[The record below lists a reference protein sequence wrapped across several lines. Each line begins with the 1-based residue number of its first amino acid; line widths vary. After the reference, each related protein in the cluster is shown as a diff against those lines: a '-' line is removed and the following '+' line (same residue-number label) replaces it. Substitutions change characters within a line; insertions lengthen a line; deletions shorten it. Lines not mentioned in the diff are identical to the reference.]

1 VNIIAFNLC
10 WEAEVFLCHHQ
21 IFKALSRLMFQ
32 SLSRYLQMT
41 DLLRMKFKNIA
52 FLLFFLFSSGI
63 QAQRYANKE
72 TEKLDYLLYFLNNN
86 YVDTVNSHLIVEEGI
101 RAMLKELDP
110 HSIYMTKDELK
121 EMDEP
126 LVGNFDGVGIQ
137 FNILED
143 TIVVVNTIVGGP
155 SEKLGILAGD
165 KIVKIEGD
173 VMTGLKIK
181 NKDVISRLRGARGTV
196 VKVSIFRKGSKNLID
211 YSITRDK
218 IPLTSID
225 ATYMADP
232 ETGYIKLSRFSATS
246 SNEFAE
252 SLDNLRAKG
261 MKNLVLDLTGNGGG
275 YLQTAIDIADQFLTN
290 ENLVVYTQGRTSAS
304 RAPYYSTSKGTF
316 ERGKLIVLID
326 EGSASA
332 SEIVSGAV
340 QDLDRGLII
349 GRRSFGK
356 GLVQNSFPF
365 PDGSAMRMTTAR
377 YYTPAGRCIQKPYEK
392 GVDDYY
398 DDLNKRFKHGEFT
411 NRDSITFADSLKFY
425 TIGKRL
431 VYGGGG
437 IMPDIFIPLDTS
449 ENSKYLTDVYR
460 KGLFNQFTLKY
471 VDQNREQIKKQYPDF
486 KAFKAGFVTTDALL
500 NEFVAAAE
508 AEEIKRNDADLIT
521 SGNFIRRQLR
531 AIIANQI
538 WGTNEFYECI
548 NEGNQILKEALNQMK
563 SDNFKK
569 LKLRY

>member
-1 VNIIAFNLC
+1 MRSI
-10 WEAEVFLCHHQ
+10 W
-21 IFKALSRLMFQ
+21 
-32 SLSRYLQMT
+32 
-41 DLLRMKFKNIA
+41 IA
-52 FLLFFLFSSGI
+52 FLLLIVNDAS
-63 QAQRYANKE
+63 AQRYANKE

-86 YVDTVNSHLIVEEGI
+86 YVDTIKTDEIVEEGI
-101 RAMLKELDP
+101 RAMLKKLDP
-110 HSIYMTKDELK
+110 HSIYMTREELR

-165 KIVKIEGD
+165 KIVKIESENVAGIK
-173 VMTGLKIK
+173 LK
-181 NKDVISRLRGARGTV
+181 NKDVMTRLRGPRGTV
-196 VKVSIFRKGSKNLID
+196 VRVSIFRKGSKNLID

-225 ATYMADP
+225 ATYMLNA
-232 ETGYIKLSRFSATS
+232 ETGYVKLSRFSATS
-246 SNEFAE
+246 GEEFVK
-252 SLDNLRAKG
+252 SLDTLRDQG

-275 YLQTAIDIADQFLTN
+275 YLKAATDIVDQFLGDKN
-290 ENLVVYTQGRTSAS
+290 IIVYTQGRTAAS
-304 RAPYYSTSKGTF
+304 RVDYTSTSSGLF
-316 ERGKLIVLID
+316 EKGKLIVLID

-365 PDGSAMRMTTAR
+365 PDGSAMRLTTAR
-377 YYTPAGRCIQKPYEK
+377 YYTPSGRCIQKPYEE

-398 DDLNKRFKHGEFT
+398 DDLNKRFRHGEFT
-411 NRDSITFADSLKFY
+411 NKDSIHFADSLKYY
-425 TIGKRL
+425 TAGKRL

-437 IMPDIFIPLDTS
+437 IMPDIFIPLDTT
-449 ENSKYLTDVYR
+449 ENSKYLTDIYR
-460 KGLFNQFTLKY
+460 KGIFNKFTLKY
-471 VDQNREQIKKQYPDF
+471 VDQHRAELNSSYRNVKEF
-486 KAFKAGFVTTDALL
+486 KANFNVSETLIE
-500 NEFVAAAE
+500 EFIAAAE
-508 AEEIKRNDADLIT
+508 ADDIKRDEEGLKT
-521 SGNFIRRQLR
+521 SGNFIRRQLK
-531 AIIANQI
+531 ALMANQL
-538 WGTNEFYECI
+538 WGVSEFYQVI
-548 NEGNQILKEALNQMK
+548 NDNNPIVQEALRQMN
-563 SDNFKK
+563 SDGFKK

>member
-1 VNIIAFNLC
+1 
-10 WEAEVFLCHHQ
+10 
-21 IFKALSRLMFQ
+21 
-32 SLSRYLQMT
+32 
-41 DLLRMKFKNIA
+41 MKFK
-52 FLLFFLFSSGI
+52 FLLILSAFLFSNGI

-86 YVDTVNSHLIVEEGI
+86 YVDTVNTHLIVEEGI

-110 HSIYMTKDELK
+110 HSIYMTKEELK

-165 KIVKIEGD
+165 KIVKIEGEN
-173 VMTGLKIK
+173 MAGIKIK
-181 NKDVISRLRGARGTV
+181 NKDVISRLRGTRGTI
-196 VKVSIFRKGSKNLID
+196 VKVSIFRKGVKNLID

-225 ATYMADP
+225 ATYMADA

-246 SNEFAE
+246 GTEFLE
-252 SLDNLRAKG
+252 SLEKLKGKG
-261 MKNLVLDLTGNGGG
+261 MKNLVIDLTGNGGG
-275 YLQTAIDIADQFLTN
+275 YLQTAIDIADQVLSDKN
-290 ENLVVYTQGRTSAS
+290 IVVYTKGRTPGS
-304 RAPYYSTSKGTF
+304 RTDYFSTSKGIF
-316 ERGKLIVLID
+316 EKGKLIVLID

-392 GVDDYY
+392 GVEDYY

-425 TIGKRL
+425 TLGKRL

-460 KGLFNQFTLKY
+460 KGVFNKFTLKY
-471 VDQNREQIKKQYPDF
+471 VDQNREQIKKLYPDF
-486 KAFKAGFVTTDALL
+486 KAFKAGFVTSDAILS
-500 NEFVAAAE
+500 EFIAAAE
-508 AEEIKRNDADLIT
+508 ADEIKSNTEDLKT
-521 SGNFIRRQLR
+521 SGSFIRRQIR
-531 AIIANQI
+531 ALIANQI
-538 WGTNEFYECI
+538 WGTNEYYECI
-548 NEGNQILKEALNQMK
+548 NEGNPILKEALIQMK
-563 SDNFKK
+563 SENFKK
-569 LKLRY
+569 LKLRF

>member
-1 VNIIAFNLC
+1 ML
-10 WEAEVFLCHHQ
+10 
-21 IFKALSRLMFQ
+21 FQ
-32 SLSRYLQMT
+32 SLSRYLYPT
-41 DLLRMKFKNIA
+41 DSTRMKFK
-52 FLLFFLFSSGI
+52 FLLFLSVFLLSSGI

-110 HSIYMTKDELK
+110 HSIYMTKEELK

-165 KIVKIEGD
+165 KIVKIEGEN
-173 VMTGLKIK
+173 MAGIKIK
-181 NKDVISRLRGARGTV
+181 NKDVISRLRGTRGTI
-196 VKVSIFRKGSKNLID
+196 VKVSVFRKGVKNLID

-225 ATYMADP
+225 ATYMADS
-232 ETGYIKLSRFSATS
+232 ETGYVKLSRFSATS
-246 SNEFAE
+246 GTEFTE
-252 SLDNLRAKG
+252 SLEKLKGKG
-261 MKNLVLDLTGNGGG
+261 MKNLILDLTGNGGG

-290 ENLVVYTQGRTSAS
+290 ENLVVYTQGRTVAS
-304 RAPYYSTSKGTF
+304 KAPYYSTSKGMF
-316 ERGKLIVLID
+316 EKGKLIVLID

-377 YYTPAGRCIQKPYEK
+377 YYTPSGRCIQKPYEK

-437 IMPDIFIPLDTS
+437 IMPDLFIPLDTS

-460 KGLFNQFTLKY
+460 KGIFNKFTLKY

-486 KAFKAGFVTTDALL
+486 KAFKAGFTTSDAIM
-500 NEFVAAAE
+500 NEFIAAAE
-508 AEEIKRNDADLIT
+508 ADEIKSNPDDIKT
-521 SGNFIRRQLR
+521 SGSFIRRQIR
-531 AIIANQI
+531 ALIANQI
-538 WGTNEFYECI
+538 WGTNEYYECI
-548 NEGNQILKEALNQMK
+548 NEGNPILKEALVQMK
-563 SDNFKK
+563 SENFKK

>member
-1 VNIIAFNLC
+1 MYMRYIWIAIL
-10 WEAEVFLCHHQ
+10 
-21 IFKALSRLMFQ
+21 
-32 SLSRYLQMT
+32 
-41 DLLRMKFKNIA
+41 
-52 FLLFFLFSSGI
+52 LLFVHAAS
-63 QAQRYANKE
+63 AQRYANKE

-86 YVDTVNSHLIVEEGI
+86 YVDTIKTDEIVEEGI
-101 RAMLKELDP
+101 RAMLKKLDP
-110 HSIYMTKDELK
+110 HSIYMTREELR

-165 KIVKIEGD
+165 KIVKIEGEN
-173 VMTGLKIK
+173 VAGIKLK
-181 NKDVISRLRGARGTV
+181 NKDVMTRLRGPRGTV
-196 VKVSIFRKGSKNLID
+196 VRVSIFRKGSKNLID

-225 ATYMADP
+225 ATYMLDA
-232 ETGYIKLSRFSATS
+232 ETGYVKLSRFSATS
-246 SNEFAE
+246 GEEFLK
-252 SLDNLRAKG
+252 SLDTLRDQG
-261 MKNLVLDLTGNGGG
+261 MKHLILDLTGNGGG
-275 YLQTAIDIADQFLTN
+275 YLKAATDIVDQFMGDKN
-290 ENLVVYTQGRTSAS
+290 IIVYTQGRTAAS
-304 RAPYYSTSKGTF
+304 RVDYTSTSSGLF
-316 ERGKLIVLID
+316 EKGKLIVLID

-365 PDGSAMRMTTAR
+365 PDGSAMRLTTAR
-377 YYTPAGRCIQKPYEK
+377 YYTPSGRCIQKPYED

-398 DDLNKRFKHGEFT
+398 DDLNKRFRHGEFT
-411 NRDSITFADSLKFY
+411 NKDSIHFADSLKYY
-425 TIGKRL
+425 TVGKRL

-449 ENSKYLTDVYR
+449 ENSKYLTDIYR
-460 KGLFNQFTLKY
+460 KGIFNKFTLKY
-471 VDQNREQIKKQYPDF
+471 VDQHRAELNSRYRNVKEF
-486 KAFKAGFVTTDALL
+486 KANFVVTDALIE
-500 NEFVAAAE
+500 EFIVAAE
-508 AEEIKRNDADLIT
+508 ADEIKRDEEGLIT
-521 SGNFIRRQLR
+521 SGNFIRRQLK
-531 AIIANQI
+531 ALIANQL
-538 WGTNEFYECI
+538 WGVSEFYQVI
-548 NEGNQILKEALNQMK
+548 NDHNPIVQEALRQMK
-563 SDNFKK
+563 SDGFKK

>member
-1 VNIIAFNLC
+1 
-10 WEAEVFLCHHQ
+10 
-21 IFKALSRLMFQ
+21 
-32 SLSRYLQMT
+32 
-41 DLLRMKFKNIA
+41 MKPK
-52 FLLFFLFSSGI
+52 FLLYLVFAIFSFNA
-63 QAQRYANKE
+63 QAQRNANKE
-72 TEKLDYLLYFLNNN
+72 TEKLDYLLYYLNNN
-86 YVDTVNSHLIVEEGI
+86 YVDTLNTHKIVEEGI
-101 RAMLKELDP
+101 RSMLKELDP
-110 HSIYMTKDELK
+110 HSVYISKEELK
-121 EMDEP
+121 EMEEP

-165 KIVKIEGD
+165 KIVKIEGEN
-173 VMTGLKIK
+173 MAGIKIK
-181 NKDVISRLRGARGTV
+181 NKDVISRLRGPRGTI
-196 VKVSIFRKGSKNLID
+196 VKVSIFRKGLRNLIE
-211 YSITRDK
+211 YSINRDK

-225 ATYMADP
+225 ATYMVDP

-246 SNEFAE
+246 DTEFLE
-252 SLDNLRAKG
+252 GLEKLKKQG
-261 MKNLVLDLTGNGGG
+261 MKNLIFDLTGNGGG
-275 YLQTAIDIADQFLTN
+275 YLQTAVEIVDQVLSDGN
-290 ENLVVYTQGRTSAS
+290 IVVFTKGKTLGSRTDYS
-304 RAPYYSTSKGTF
+304 STSKGIF
-316 ERGKLIVLID
+316 EKGKLIVLID

-332 SEIVSGAV
+332 SEIVSGAI

-365 PDGSAMRMTTAR
+365 PDGSAMRLTTAR
-377 YYTPAGRCIQKPYEK
+377 YYTPAGRCIQKPYEQ

-411 NRDSITFADSLKFY
+411 NRDSISFADSLKFY
-425 TIGKRL
+425 TTGKRL

-437 IMPDIFIPLDTS
+437 IMPDLFIPLDTS

-460 KGLFNQFTLKY
+460 KGLFNTFALKY
-471 VDQNREQIKKQYPDF
+471 VDQNRESIRKQFPDF
-486 KAFKAGFVTTDALL
+486 KSYKLGFKASDALL
-500 NEFVAAAE
+500 NDFIIAAE
-508 AEEIKRNDADLIT
+508 AEDIKRNDEDIKI
-521 SGNFIRRQLR
+521 SGDFIRRQLR

-538 WGTNEFYECI
+538 WGISEFYECI
-548 NEGNQILKEALNQMK
+548 NESNPIFKEAMIQMK

>member
-1 VNIIAFNLC
+1 MIFNPMSR
-10 WEAEVFLCHHQ
+10 
-21 IFKALSRLMFQ
+21 ILSI
-32 SLSRYLQMT
+32 
-41 DLLRMKFKNIA
+41 LLLACFA
-52 FLLFFLFSSGI
+52 GTVG
-63 QAQRYANKE
+63 AQRYASKE
-72 TEKLDYLLYFLNNN
+72 TEKLDYLLYFMNNN
-86 YVDTVNSHLIVEEGI
+86 YVDSLDSHEIVEEGI

-110 HSIYMTKDELK
+110 HSIYITKEELK

-126 LVGNFDGVGIQ
+126 LVGNFDGIGVQ
-137 FNILED
+137 FNILDD

-165 KIVKIEGD
+165 KIVKIEGES
-173 VMTGLKIK
+173 MAGMKIK
-181 NKDVISRLRGARGTV
+181 NKDVIDRLRGPRGTV
-196 VKVSIFRKGSKNLID
+196 VKVSIFRKGVKNLID

-246 SNEFAE
+246 GDEFLE
-252 SLDNLRAKG
+252 SLEKLNKQG
-261 MKNLVLDLTGNGGG
+261 MKHLVIDLTGNGGG
-275 YLQTAIDIADQFLTN
+275 YLNTAIEIADQLLSDK
-290 ENLVVYTQGRTSAS
+290 NLVVYTQGRSKGS
-304 RAPYYSTSKGTF
+304 RVDYYSTSKGLF
-316 ERGKLIVLID
+316 EKGKVIVLID

-398 DDLNKRFKHGEFT
+398 EDLNERYRHGEFT
-411 NRDSITFADSLKFY
+411 NKDSIQFADSLKYY
-425 TIGKRL
+425 TLGKRL

-437 IMPDIFIPLDTS
+437 IMPDIFIPLDTTD
-449 ENSKYLTDVYR
+449 NSKYLTDLYR
-460 KGLFNQFTLKY
+460 KGVFNRFTLKY
-471 VDQNREQIKKQYPDF
+471 VDSHRSELNALYQDF
-486 KAFKAGFVTTDALL
+486 DKYKMQFKVSEELMKEFTDFGTADEV
-500 NEFVAAAE
+500 EFDAE
-508 AEEIKRNDADLIT
+508 GYERSN
-521 SGNFIRRQLR
+521 SFIRRQLR
-531 AIIANQI
+531 ALIANQL
-538 WGTNEFYECI
+538 WGINEYYQCI
-548 NEGNQILKEALNQMK
+548 NEENPILKEALNQLR
-563 SDNFKK
+563 SDSFKK

>member
-1 VNIIAFNLC
+1 MRSI
-10 WEAEVFLCHHQ
+10 W
-21 IFKALSRLMFQ
+21 
-32 SLSRYLQMT
+32 
-41 DLLRMKFKNIA
+41 IA
-52 FLLFFLFSSGI
+52 FLLLIVNAAS
-63 QAQRYANKE
+63 AQRYANKE

-86 YVDTVNSHLIVEEGI
+86 YVDTIKTDEIVEEGI
-101 RAMLKELDP
+101 RAMLKKLDP
-110 HSIYMTKDELK
+110 HSIYMTREELR

-165 KIVKIEGD
+165 KIVKIESENVAGIK
-173 VMTGLKIK
+173 LK
-181 NKDVISRLRGARGTV
+181 NKDVMTRLRGPRGTV
-196 VKVSIFRKGSKNLID
+196 VRVSIFRKGSKNLID

-225 ATYMADP
+225 ATYMLNA
-232 ETGYIKLSRFSATS
+232 ETGYVKLSRFSATS
-246 SNEFAE
+246 GEEFVK
-252 SLDNLRAKG
+252 SLDTLRDQG

-275 YLQTAIDIADQFLTN
+275 YLKAATDIVDQFLGDKN
-290 ENLVVYTQGRTSAS
+290 IIVYTQGRTAAS
-304 RAPYYSTSKGTF
+304 RVDYTSTSSGLF
-316 ERGKLIVLID
+316 EKGKLIVLID

-365 PDGSAMRMTTAR
+365 PDGSAMRLTTAR
-377 YYTPAGRCIQKPYEK
+377 YYTPSGRCIQKPYEE

-398 DDLNKRFKHGEFT
+398 DDLNKRFRHGEFT
-411 NRDSITFADSLKFY
+411 NKDSIHFADSLKYY
-425 TIGKRL
+425 TAGKRL

-437 IMPDIFIPLDTS
+437 IMPDIFIPLDTT
-449 ENSKYLTDVYR
+449 ENSKYLTDIYR
-460 KGLFNQFTLKY
+460 KGIFNKFTLKY
-471 VDQNREQIKKQYPDF
+471 VDQHRVELNSSYRNVKEF
-486 KAFKAGFVTTDALL
+486 KANFNVSETLIE
-500 NEFVAAAE
+500 EFIAAAE
-508 AEEIKRNDADLIT
+508 ADDIKRDEEGLKT
-521 SGNFIRRQLR
+521 SGNFIRRQLK
-531 AIIANQI
+531 ALMANQL
-538 WGTNEFYECI
+538 WGVSEFYQVI
-548 NEGNQILKEALNQMK
+548 NDNNPIVQEALRQMN
-563 SDNFKK
+563 SDGFKK